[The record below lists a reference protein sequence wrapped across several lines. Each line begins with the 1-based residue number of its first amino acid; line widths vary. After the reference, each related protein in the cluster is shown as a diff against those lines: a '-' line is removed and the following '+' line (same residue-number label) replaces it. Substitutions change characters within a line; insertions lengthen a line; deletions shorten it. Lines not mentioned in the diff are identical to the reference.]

1 MRPICRIDRNAKPAL
16 PVVVKLRLWANT
28 RCGTLAPTEGM
39 MGTFFNALK
48 YLIILRWQVWRH
60 PQQVKAAH

>member
-1 MRPICRIDRNAKPAL
+1 VRLQLLANTLCGAPAL
-16 PVVVKLRLWANT
+16 K
-28 RCGTLAPTEGM
+28 EGM

>member
-1 MRPICRIDRNAKPAL
+1 LANTLCGAPAL
-16 PVVVKLRLWANT
+16 K
-28 RCGTLAPTEGM
+28 EGM